1 MLCSVK
7 FRSKIITCE
16 KGKFLKHNHD
26 YKLGNTLQSVQ
37 PQLAMCGI
45 SSFID
50 IAIIK
55 GYCING
61 YFTLRQRY
69 PVQISYFL
77 CHIDE
82 VALIHITLTSI
93 V

>member
-7 FRSKIITCE
+7 FRSKIIMCK

-55 GYCING
+55 GYCINIVMG
-61 YFTLRQRY
+61 ILLYVNDTLLKYCTFCAILMR
-69 PVQISYFL
+69 L
-77 CHIDE
+77 
-82 VALIHITLTSI
+82 L
-93 V
+93 